1 MIPSKVLGSKIHT
14 MVVQLHY
21 FFFFFSSIFPFC
33 LAKHLQISF
42 VPNTL
47 YNVIYLLLDESN
59 LYVRKITLHENH
71 SGFLYIFFLFL
82 FSLVFFS
89 LDTWTILLPCQSII
103 FSSKLS
109 SLEEFAGSPTI
120 SSSWSD
126 PLGDSLLTDST
137 SSRRS
142 FGRMLCS
149 GQIHGL

>member
-21 FFFFFSSIFPFC
+21 FFCFFLSIFPFC

-42 VPNTL
+42 VPITM
-47 YNVIYLLLDESN
+47 YDVIYLLLDESN

-71 SGFLYIFFLFL
+71 SGFLYIFSYFY
-82 FSLVFFS
+82 SLLSFFS
-89 LDTWTILLPCQSII
+89 LDTWTVLFLCQSII
-103 FSSKLS
+103 FWSKLS